1 MSGNMHVRRM
11 RLSTLAQARG
21 TAAGDSP
28 AGKPDLAVDDLKTW
42 ALREPVSRRSY
53 TVLEV
58 HTKGGLTGYGECSV
72 ASPDALALAKQ
83 TALGRP
89 ATSYEVISRELAVYP
104 GMQAAV
110 VMALLDITGKYAKAP
125 LYQTLGGPTRN
136 KARALTPLSGVTD
149 AELAASMKRAHDA
162 GHRAFLVPAPA
173 SAAANQGQ
181 AFVRAARARLE
192 SLRAEAGPDVDFVLD
207 GGGRLTPGDSA
218 SLATA
223 LERFHLLWFDEPC
236 RTSNI
241 TTLHKIAGETVTPLG
256 FGRRVHQGGAFQDL
270 LRDQVIDVLR
280 PSLALNG
287 LSQLRRMAA
296 LAETYYTAIAP
307 HHEGGPIATAAALH
321 LAASLPNFF
330 IQQLPFTEAAEDRA
344 MRAGLGGA
352 SLEKPVD
359 GFLSLPTGPGLGV
372 AVVRGTLE
380 KYRERAV

>member
-1 MSGNMHVRRM
+1 MPGILQTRRM
-11 RLSTLAQARG
+11 RLAAMAQG
-21 TAAGDSP
+21 GAGNSP
-28 AGKPDLAVDDLKTW
+28 GAKPELVISDLK
-42 ALREPVSRRSY
+42 AYPLREPVSRRSY

-58 HTKGGLTGYGECSV
+58 QTKGGLTGYGECS
-72 ASPDALALAKQ
+72 AAPADALALAKQ
-83 TALGRP
+83 TALGQA
-89 ATSYEVISRELAVYP
+89 ATSYEVISRQLAGSA

-125 LYQTLGGPTRN
+125 LYQVLGGPTRN
-136 KARALTPLSGVTD
+136 KARALAPLTGASD
-149 AELAASMKRAHDA
+149 SELVAQMKRAHGV

-173 SAAANQGQ
+173 VAAANQGQ
-181 AFVRAARARLE
+181 AFVKATRGRLE
-192 SLRAEAGPDVDFVLD
+192 SLRADGGPDVDFVLD
-207 GGGRLTPGDSA
+207 GGGRLSPGDSA
-218 SLATA
+218 SLAAA

-241 TTLHKIAGETVTPLG
+241 STLHKIAGETVTPLG
-256 FGRRVHQGGAFQDL
+256 FGRRLHQGGAFQDL

-307 HHEGGPIATAAALH
+307 YHDGGPIATAAALH

-330 IQQLPFTEAAEDRA
+330 IQQVPFTEASEDRA
-344 MRAGLGGA
+344 MRASLGGA
-352 SLEKPVD
+352 SLEKSVE

-372 AVVRGTLE
+372 TVDRGALE
-380 KYRERAV
+380 KYRERAA